1 MSAIIDRANRLMGL
15 KDHPGFADLMQISQQ
30 LVKEAVDSTSD
41 YPGWDKD
48 MMVVLKVRQ
57 QAAKEHHM
65 ALTQRVAAAIQAG
78 IEEARASVANFAQ
91 QPVAEMQ
98 EQGDYVRQAV
108 LTKFEE
114 QDNRVPGSY

>member
-15 KDHPGFADLMQISQQ
+15 KDHPGFVDLMQISQQ

>member
-15 KDHPGFADLMQISQQ
+15 RDHPGFADLMQISQQ
-30 LVKEAVDSTSD
+30 LVTEAVDSTSD

-57 QAAKEHHM
+57 QAAKEHHI

-78 IEEARASVANFAQ
+78 MEEARANVANFVQ

-114 QDNRVPGSY
+114 EDNRVPGSF